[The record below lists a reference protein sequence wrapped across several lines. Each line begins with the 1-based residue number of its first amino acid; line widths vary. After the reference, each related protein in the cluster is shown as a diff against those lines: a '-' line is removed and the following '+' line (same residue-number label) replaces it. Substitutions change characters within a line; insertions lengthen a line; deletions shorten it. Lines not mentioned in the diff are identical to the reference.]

1 MADIDHVYALLTAHP
16 EMGHEVL
23 LVVNVGIGGMPMVAD
38 DEHVN
43 DLKIQAQQI
52 TNEIN
57 QPIRMVRFEI
67 GEEVS
72 TWTPEAL
79 DAEEE

>member
-1 MADIDHVYALLTAHP
+1 
-16 EMGHEVL
+16 
-23 LVVNVGIGGMPMVAD
+23 MVAD